1 MKERTLAT
9 ENIYQGRR
17 ITLRV
22 DRVML
27 PSGRETTREIADYP
41 NSVGVVV
48 LDEKDN
54 VILVRQYR
62 HAVGKTLLEIPAGG
76 VEINETPRDGA
87 LRELEEE
94 TGYTARCIEQIGGAY
109 AAPGYSTE
117 FLHIFLAT
125 DLKTGPSR
133 TEEDEFIEVVPV
145 PLKDIQQLIQS
156 GELCD
161 GKSIIGLLTL
171 LMHRGGHGK

>member
-1 MKERTLAT
+1 MKEKTLST

-17 ITLRV
+17 INLRV
-22 DRVML
+22 DKVML
-27 PSGRETTREIADYP
+27 PNGRETTREIADYP
-41 NSVGVVV
+41 NSVGIVA
-48 LDEKDN
+48 LDKGDN

-62 HAVGKTLLEIPAGG
+62 HAVGRILLEIPAGG
-76 VEINETPRDGA
+76 MEAGESPLDSA

-94 TGYTARCIEQIGGAY
+94 SGYTAGCIEQIGGAY

-125 DLKTGPSR
+125 DLKPGPSR
-133 TEEDEFIEVVPV
+133 NDEDEYIELAPV
-145 PLKDIQQLIQS
+145 PLQNVMQLIRS

-171 LMHRGGHGK
+171 LMHRGGTGK

>member
-1 MKERTLAT
+1 MKERMLGT

-17 ITLRV
+17 INLHV
-22 DRVML
+22 DRVVL
-27 PSGRETTREIADYP
+27 PNGRETTREIADYP
-41 NSVGVVV
+41 NSVGIVA
-48 LDEKDN
+48 LDKDDN
-54 VILVRQYR
+54 VLLVRQYR

-76 VEINETPRDGA
+76 MEAGESPRESA

-94 TGYTARCIEQIGGAY
+94 SGYTAERIEQIGGVY

-125 DLKTGPSR
+125 DLKPGPSR
-133 TEEDEFIEVVPV
+133 NDEDEYIEVAPV
-145 PLKDIQQLIQS
+145 PMVRVPNLISS

-171 LMHRGGHGK
+171 LVHRGGHGK

>member
-1 MKERTLAT
+1 MKERMLGT

-17 ITLRV
+17 INLHV
-22 DRVML
+22 DRVVL
-27 PSGRETTREIADYP
+27 PNGRETTREIADYP
-41 NSVGVVV
+41 NSVGIVA
-48 LDEKDN
+48 LDKDDN

-76 VEINETPRDGA
+76 MEAGESPRESA

-94 TGYTARCIEQIGGAY
+94 SGYTAERIEQIGGVY

-125 DLKTGPSR
+125 DLKVGPMR
-133 TEEDEFIEVVPV
+133 NDEDEYIEVAPV
-145 PLKDIQQLIQS
+145 PMGKVQHLISS

-171 LMHRGGHGK
+171 LMHRGGRGK

>member
-1 MKERTLAT
+1 MKEKTLST

-17 ITLRV
+17 INLRV
-22 DRVML
+22 DKVML
-27 PSGRETTREIADYP
+27 PNGRETTREIADYP
-41 NSVGVVV
+41 NSVGIVA
-48 LDEKDN
+48 LDKGDN

-62 HAVGKTLLEIPAGG
+62 HAVGRILLEIPAGG
-76 VEINETPRDGA
+76 MEAGESPLDSA

-94 TGYTARCIEQIGGAY
+94 SGYTAGCIEQIGGAY

-125 DLKTGPSR
+125 DLKPGPSR
-133 TEEDEFIEVVPV
+133 NDEDEYIELAPV
-145 PLKDIQQLIQS
+145 PLQNVMQLIRS

-171 LMHRGGHGK
+171 LMHRGGNGK

>member
-1 MKERTLAT
+1 MKEQTLST
-9 ENIYQGRR
+9 KNIYQGRR
-17 ITLRV
+17 INLRV
-22 DRVML
+22 DRVLL
-27 PSGRETTREIADYP
+27 PNGRETTREIADYP
-41 NSVGVVV
+41 DSVGIVA
-48 LDEKDN
+48 LDKDDN

-76 VEINETPRDGA
+76 MEAGEDPRESA

-94 TGYTARCIEQIGGAY
+94 SGYTAGCLDQIGGAY

-125 DLKTGPSR
+125 DLKLGPSR
-133 TEEDEFIEVVPV
+133 NDEDEYIELAPV
-145 PLKDIQQLIQS
+145 PLQNVMQLIHS

-171 LMHRGGHGK
+171 LMHRGGKGK